1 MYLQGCRLRL
11 LALTA
16 LLALALPALAEVN
29 QKAIDEVAAGKLKVA
44 RASWWGFDPAD
55 STTALQ
61 AAINSKVP
69 KLIVDNVG
77 GPWVVLPLSLVSDQ
91 EIEFEKGVEVLAKR
105 GAYLDTNASLLTG
118 SLVNNVVLSGYGATL
133 RMWRDD
139 YDKEPYKHAEWRHV
153 INLHSCGN
161 IKILGLT
168 LTESGG
174 DGIYLGT
181 GKAGVTN
188 KDILIRDV
196 VCDKNYRQGISV
208 ITAENLLIENT
219 MLSNTDGTAPRAGID
234 FEPNGPTERVV
245 NCVMRN
251 CVAQNNAG
259 CGFVAYI
266 PTLDA
271 TSAPVGLRL
280 ENCRAY
286 GNAGPPACFM
296 TGNTPAAAVKGKLE
310 LIDCKFHGRK
320 QPGFILMGNPPTG
333 LRVRVERCQFLDNA
347 ADAPTLSPILFE
359 AQQSSSEDMGGVE
372 FVDCLVRDP
381 LGRKPM
387 SFVDMTGGLRI
398 ADVTGNLILE
408 TDRKQTPVTITEAL
422 LAEWM
427 PALKLK
433 RLPRFSTEG
442 VSFAPL
448 NPPVAGKNY
457 AATSGRQRNQAH
469 FVLYAAEGDV
479 VNLTLS
485 HGQVGKYAGRASE
498 LVVTGPS
505 GKQVARLPA
514 PFMKDTDTSFTA
526 PATGLY
532 RLDADVSPN
541 CLGITKCS
549 HPLSLITAG
558 EAVHFLA
565 SLGTYYFL
573 VPAGTREFVVKVF
586 GEGMGEGSK
595 ATLLKPGGEVFG
607 SKDDIA
613 QTYQFEVTR
622 PEGAPAEVWSVKLER
637 ATNTHLEDHYLD
649 LFGVPPFLALSPEG
663 VLAPTK

>member
-1 MYLQGCRLRL
+1 
-11 LALTA
+11 
-16 LLALALPALAEVN
+16 
-29 QKAIDEVAAGKLKVA
+29 
-44 RASWWGFDPAD
+44 
-55 STTALQ
+55 
-61 AAINSKVP
+61 
-69 KLIVDNVG
+69 
-77 GPWVVLPLSLVSDQ
+77 
-91 EIEFEKGVEVLAKR
+91 
-105 GAYLDTNASLLTG
+105 
-118 SLVNNVVLSGYGATL
+118 
-133 RMWRDD
+133 
-139 YDKEPYKHAEWRHV
+139 
-153 INLHSCGN
+153 
-161 IKILGLT
+161 
-168 LTESGG
+168 
-174 DGIYLGT
+174 
-181 GKAGVTN
+181 
-188 KDILIRDV
+188 
-196 VCDKNYRQGISV
+196 
-208 ITAENLLIENT
+208 
-219 MLSNTDGTAPRAGID
+219 
-234 FEPNGPTERVV
+234 
-245 NCVMRN
+245 MR
-251 CVAQNNAG
+251 
-259 CGFVAYI
+259 
-266 PTLDA
+266 TW
-271 TSAPVGLRL
+271 
-280 ENCRAY
+280 E
-286 GNAGPPACFM
+286 
-296 TGNTPAAAVKGKLE
+296 
-310 LIDCKFHGRK
+310 
-320 QPGFILMGNPPTG
+320 
-333 LRVRVERCQFLDNA
+333 
-347 ADAPTLSPILFE
+347 
-359 AQQSSSEDMGGVE
+359 GVE

-448 NPPVAGKNY
+448 NPPVAGNNY

-565 SLGTYYFL
+565 SLGTYYSPRSGGDARVRRQGL
-573 VPAGTREFVVKVF
+573 RRGDGRGQQDHLAEAGGRGLRV
-586 GEGMGEGSK
+586 EGRH
-595 ATLLKPGGEVFG
+595 
-607 SKDDIA
+607 
-613 QTYQFEVTR
+613 R
-622 PEGAPAEVWSVKLER
+622 PDRTSSR
-637 ATNTHLEDHYLD
+637 
-649 LFGVPPFLALSPEG
+649 
-663 VLAPTK
+663 